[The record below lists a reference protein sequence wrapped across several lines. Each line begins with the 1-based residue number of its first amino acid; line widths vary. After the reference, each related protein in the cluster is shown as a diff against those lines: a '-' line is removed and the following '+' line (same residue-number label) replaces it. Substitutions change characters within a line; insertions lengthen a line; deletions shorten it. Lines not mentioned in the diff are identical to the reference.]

1 MPVKKKASK
10 RTVKRKV
17 AAKKKKPAKKGPM
30 FVVQTLKGDWIVKKQ
45 GKKTPEGKFTSKP
58 RAVVAATRMA
68 KRTKGS
74 LKIKAKTGKI
84 QAMRSFA

>member
-1 MPVKKKASK
+1 MPVKKRTAK
-10 RTVKRKV
+10 RAVKRKV

-30 FVVQTLKGDWIVKKQ
+30 YVVQMLKGDWIVKKQ

-58 RAVVAATRMA
+58 KAVVAGTRLA
-68 KRTKGS
+68 KRAKGS